1 MGFLG
6 AAHRG
11 LTVDGQVGTVTETR
25 GASTDVVYV
34 LCLMQGAFLLLAGL
48 GEVLLMGGNPLYLI
62 LPVGKLVL
70 LCVFASHLAKR
81 WGLVGI
87 LVLQAITLAGYWI
100 QLLVGLLVP
109 ALDFTMNLVG
119 LMTNLAMPVAIILIC
134 APALTRQPVVVR

>member
-1 MGFLG
+1 MGFLES
-6 AAHRG
+6 AHGR
-11 LTVDGQVGTVTETR
+11 LMVDVQFETVTETR
-25 GASTDVVYV
+25 GTSSDVVYV

-48 GEVLLMGGNPLYLI
+48 GEVLLMGGNPLYLV

-70 LCVFASHLAKR
+70 LCVFASHLSRR
-81 WGLVGI
+81 WGLIGV

-100 QLLVGLLVP
+100 QLLVGVLVP

-134 APALTRQPVVVR
+134 APAITRERVWAR